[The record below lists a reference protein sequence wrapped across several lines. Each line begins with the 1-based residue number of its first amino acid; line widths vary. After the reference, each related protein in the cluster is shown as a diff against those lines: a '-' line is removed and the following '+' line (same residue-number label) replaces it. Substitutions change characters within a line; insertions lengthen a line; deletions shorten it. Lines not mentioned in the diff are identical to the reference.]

1 MRGRERNLMEILKG
15 ILGVLDMGD
24 CVEDIVVVELLTK
37 RISCRWSSAV
47 SEDYDPWSRPGG

>member
-37 RISCRWSSAV
+37 RVSCRWSSAV
-47 SEDYDPWSRPGG
+47 SED